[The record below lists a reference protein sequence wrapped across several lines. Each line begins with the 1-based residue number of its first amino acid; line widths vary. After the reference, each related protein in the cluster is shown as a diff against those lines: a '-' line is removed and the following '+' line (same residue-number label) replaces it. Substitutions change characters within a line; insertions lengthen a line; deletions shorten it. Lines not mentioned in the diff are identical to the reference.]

1 MLQEQMQVTAK
12 ITNRQYANMVGIQK
26 GNNDT
31 MVIFAF
37 LGDDNTTA
45 IHVSNETLV
54 NLSQKIAQYLQPGL
68 TQSQY
73 LQPVP
78 TSAPEPTTGT
88 ETEQA

>member
-1 MLQEQMQVTAK
+1 MPQEQIQVTAK

-68 TQSQY
+68 T
-73 LQPVP
+73 L
-78 TSAPEPTTGT
+78 APEPTTGT